1 MRSRVLHRYDAAANL
16 IPYREEVRAAE
27 LLGRSSVAKLL
38 EQAGTGERR
47 EFRLGE
53 KSQKQP
59 EKEEGWHEEDFV
71 FGAYQPTVAS
81 LPRARLTRR
90 QPASGFSAENSSEPK
105 PEPQCKPPPPASRSS
120 VQSGRAGSD
129 WLGLED
135 DFMELELSSP
145 AKAESLAP
153 GLLRDRRPGAPAA
166 QLCEDTS
173 ACQAALLSTQ
183 ARVAELESQVRMLEL
198 ERTQHKL
205 LLESL
210 QQRRQ
215 EELDLLESTHRS
227 RMKVMEET
235 YRQREQRLR
244 QEKEQLAAQ
253 LLSQSQD
260 AERAR
265 AELVARQQQHVATL
279 EQQSRLELERLQ
291 ELHRV
296 SVQEMRRDHE
306 EQLQRLKR
314 LKDQEIDAVTSAT
327 SHTRSL
333 NRVTEQMEKFCSDL
347 HKLLQK
353 AEATHHT
360 ASQELTME
368 ARQRDR
374 QLKVL
379 QDRLLQQQK
388 DMEEEGSR
396 LQEVIAEMEAR
407 QSQQTRLL
415 GSSACDVDP
424 RAPLQALKQREQR
437 LRQEKE
443 QLAAQLL
450 SQSQDAERARA
461 MRNPVFYLPQI
472 PLIQASESL
481 MCPQVSVQEMR
492 RDHEEQLQRLK
503 RLKDQEIDAVTSAT
517 WHTRSLNRVTEQME
531 DRLLQQQKDM
541 EEEGSRL
548 QEVIAEMEARQSQ
561 QTRAELKI
569 RGRELKA
576 KEEQLARDRELL
588 DKASQELRLEREKKY
603 EEGEQAL
610 REASRMESES
620 QSRLQVMQ
628 QHLEQLKQQ
637 EQRLHQERLSMA
649 HQRRQL
655 EELREQLPSNPVR
668 LLTADQGLG
677 ASTDNLAAAGRA
689 ELCATLPQLKHDAQ
703 QGSSACDVDPRA
715 PLQALKLASS
725 ANGRLSWEMRSR
737 VLHRYDAAANLIPY
751 RWASEVLHRA
761 WHGPAGLTLVIS
773 LSQAAAVCQRV
784 LAEIGGV
791 KAAQSP
797 LAGEVRNGQG
807 CLQVRLVAE
816 GSAGINPS
824 DAEALVNCRA
834 VTPKWASEV
843 LHRAWHGPA
852 GLTLVISLSQAA
864 AVCQRVLAE
873 IGGVKAAQSRMEGT
887 GGQSARAEPPPSD
900 QDTLRSRSSA
910 PGLMGAG
917 AQPVLE
923 GSGGTPICMPVT
935 QPRLLSL
942 QATMSGVPSTQ
953 TTVAELQLGSPGIK
967 TTPGRMGAKR
977 DWVQFAGWF
986 WESISPRDTQGA
998 PTTLFEFCKPLPCSL
1013 SWGHLFSSD
1022 SLKTAISKQLHFS
1035 RYLKLTRSWL

>member
-129 WLGLED
+129 WL
-135 DFMELELSSP
+135 
-145 AKAESLAP
+145 
-153 GLLRDRRPGAPAA
+153 PGAPAA

-265 AELVARQQQHVATL
+265 AELVARHQQHVATL

-415 GSSACDVDP
+415 
-424 RAPLQALKQREQR
+424 E
-437 LRQEKE
+437 
-443 QLAAQLL
+443 
-450 SQSQDAERARA
+450 
-461 MRNPVFYLPQI
+461 
-472 PLIQASESL
+472 
-481 MCPQVSVQEMR
+481 QVSPRCVLCPGQPSC
-492 RDHEEQLQRLK
+492 LG
-503 RLKDQEIDAVTSAT
+503 V
-517 WHTRSLNRVTEQME
+517 
-531 DRLLQQQKDM
+531 
-541 EEEGSRL
+541 
-548 QEVIAEMEARQSQ
+548 
-561 QTRAELKI
+561 
-569 RGRELKA
+569 GR
-576 KEEQLARDRELL
+576 
-588 DKASQELRLEREKKY
+588 
-603 EEGEQAL
+603 
-610 REASRMESES
+610 
-620 QSRLQVMQ
+620 
-628 QHLEQLKQQ
+628 
-637 EQRLHQERLSMA
+637 
-649 HQRRQL
+649 
-655 EELREQLPSNPVR
+655 
-668 LLTADQGLG
+668 

-715 PLQALKLASS
+715 LLQALKA
-725 ANGRLSWEMRSR
+725 
-737 VLHRYDAAANLIPY
+737 
-751 RWASEVLHRA
+751 
-761 WHGPAGLTLVIS
+761 
-773 LSQAAAVCQRV
+773 
-784 LAEIGGV
+784 
-791 KAAQSP
+791 
-797 LAGEVRNGQG
+797 
-807 CLQVRLVAE
+807 
-816 GSAGINPS
+816 
-824 DAEALVNCRA
+824 
-834 VTPKWASEV
+834 
-843 LHRAWHGPA
+843 
-852 GLTLVISLSQAA
+852 
-864 AVCQRVLAE
+864 
-873 IGGVKAAQSRMEGT
+873 
-887 GGQSARAEPPPSD
+887 
-900 QDTLRSRSSA
+900 
-910 PGLMGAG
+910 
-917 AQPVLE
+917 
-923 GSGGTPICMPVT
+923 
-935 QPRLLSL
+935 
-942 QATMSGVPSTQ
+942 
-953 TTVAELQLGSPGIK
+953 
-967 TTPGRMGAKR
+967 
-977 DWVQFAGWF
+977 
-986 WESISPRDTQGA
+986 
-998 PTTLFEFCKPLPCSL
+998 
-1013 SWGHLFSSD
+1013 
-1022 SLKTAISKQLHFS
+1022 
-1035 RYLKLTRSWL
+1035 

>member
-1 MRSRVLHRYDAAANL
+1 MRSRVLHPYDAAANLIPYRSLSSRPGSSACDVDPRAPLQALKLASSANGRLSWEMRSRVLHRYDAAANL

-129 WLGLED
+129 WL
-135 DFMELELSSP
+135 
-145 AKAESLAP
+145 
-153 GLLRDRRPGAPAA
+153 PGAPAA

-265 AELVARQQQHVATL
+265 AELVARHQQHVATL

-353 AEATHHT
+353 AEATHHS

-415 GSSACDVDP
+415 
-424 RAPLQALKQREQR
+424 E
-437 LRQEKE
+437 
-443 QLAAQLL
+443 
-450 SQSQDAERARA
+450 
-461 MRNPVFYLPQI
+461 
-472 PLIQASESL
+472 
-481 MCPQVSVQEMR
+481 
-492 RDHEEQLQRLK
+492 
-503 RLKDQEIDAVTSAT
+503 
-517 WHTRSLNRVTEQME
+517 
-531 DRLLQQQKDM
+531 
-541 EEEGSRL
+541 
-548 QEVIAEMEARQSQ
+548 
-561 QTRAELKI
+561 
-569 RGRELKA
+569 
-576 KEEQLARDRELL
+576 
-588 DKASQELRLEREKKY
+588 
-603 EEGEQAL
+603 
-610 REASRMESES
+610 
-620 QSRLQVMQ
+620 
-628 QHLEQLKQQ
+628 
-637 EQRLHQERLSMA
+637 
-649 HQRRQL
+649 
-655 EELREQLPSNPVR
+655 
-668 LLTADQGLG
+668 
-677 ASTDNLAAAGRA
+677 
-689 ELCATLPQLKHDAQ
+689 

-715 PLQALKLASS
+715 PLQALKA
-725 ANGRLSWEMRSR
+725 
-737 VLHRYDAAANLIPY
+737 
-751 RWASEVLHRA
+751 
-761 WHGPAGLTLVIS
+761 
-773 LSQAAAVCQRV
+773 
-784 LAEIGGV
+784 
-791 KAAQSP
+791 
-797 LAGEVRNGQG
+797 
-807 CLQVRLVAE
+807 
-816 GSAGINPS
+816 
-824 DAEALVNCRA
+824 
-834 VTPKWASEV
+834 
-843 LHRAWHGPA
+843 
-852 GLTLVISLSQAA
+852 
-864 AVCQRVLAE
+864 
-873 IGGVKAAQSRMEGT
+873 
-887 GGQSARAEPPPSD
+887 
-900 QDTLRSRSSA
+900 
-910 PGLMGAG
+910 
-917 AQPVLE
+917 
-923 GSGGTPICMPVT
+923 
-935 QPRLLSL
+935 
-942 QATMSGVPSTQ
+942 
-953 TTVAELQLGSPGIK
+953 
-967 TTPGRMGAKR
+967 
-977 DWVQFAGWF
+977 
-986 WESISPRDTQGA
+986 
-998 PTTLFEFCKPLPCSL
+998 
-1013 SWGHLFSSD
+1013 
-1022 SLKTAISKQLHFS
+1022 
-1035 RYLKLTRSWL
+1035 

>member
-129 WLGLED
+129 WL
-135 DFMELELSSP
+135 
-145 AKAESLAP
+145 
-153 GLLRDRRPGAPAA
+153 PGAPAA

-265 AELVARQQQHVATL
+265 AELVARHQQHVATL

-327 SHTRSL
+327 WHTRSL

-353 AEATHHT
+353 AEATHHS

-415 GSSACDVDP
+415 EQGSSACDVDPRALLQALKGSSACDVDPRALLQALKGSSACDVDPRALLQALKGSSACDVDP
-424 RAPLQALKQREQR
+424 RAPLQALK
-437 LRQEKE
+437 
-443 QLAAQLL
+443 A
-450 SQSQDAERARA
+450 
-461 MRNPVFYLPQI
+461 
-472 PLIQASESL
+472 
-481 MCPQVSVQEMR
+481 
-492 RDHEEQLQRLK
+492 
-503 RLKDQEIDAVTSAT
+503 
-517 WHTRSLNRVTEQME
+517 
-531 DRLLQQQKDM
+531 
-541 EEEGSRL
+541 
-548 QEVIAEMEARQSQ
+548 
-561 QTRAELKI
+561 
-569 RGRELKA
+569 
-576 KEEQLARDRELL
+576 
-588 DKASQELRLEREKKY
+588 
-603 EEGEQAL
+603 
-610 REASRMESES
+610 
-620 QSRLQVMQ
+620 
-628 QHLEQLKQQ
+628 
-637 EQRLHQERLSMA
+637 
-649 HQRRQL
+649 
-655 EELREQLPSNPVR
+655 
-668 LLTADQGLG
+668 
-677 ASTDNLAAAGRA
+677 
-689 ELCATLPQLKHDAQ
+689 
-703 QGSSACDVDPRA
+703 
-715 PLQALKLASS
+715 
-725 ANGRLSWEMRSR
+725 
-737 VLHRYDAAANLIPY
+737 
-751 RWASEVLHRA
+751 
-761 WHGPAGLTLVIS
+761 
-773 LSQAAAVCQRV
+773 
-784 LAEIGGV
+784 
-791 KAAQSP
+791 
-797 LAGEVRNGQG
+797 
-807 CLQVRLVAE
+807 
-816 GSAGINPS
+816 
-824 DAEALVNCRA
+824 
-834 VTPKWASEV
+834 
-843 LHRAWHGPA
+843 
-852 GLTLVISLSQAA
+852 
-864 AVCQRVLAE
+864 
-873 IGGVKAAQSRMEGT
+873 
-887 GGQSARAEPPPSD
+887 
-900 QDTLRSRSSA
+900 
-910 PGLMGAG
+910 
-917 AQPVLE
+917 
-923 GSGGTPICMPVT
+923 
-935 QPRLLSL
+935 
-942 QATMSGVPSTQ
+942 
-953 TTVAELQLGSPGIK
+953 
-967 TTPGRMGAKR
+967 
-977 DWVQFAGWF
+977 
-986 WESISPRDTQGA
+986 
-998 PTTLFEFCKPLPCSL
+998 
-1013 SWGHLFSSD
+1013 
-1022 SLKTAISKQLHFS
+1022 
-1035 RYLKLTRSWL
+1035 

>member
-1 MRSRVLHRYDAAANL
+1 MRSRVLHPYDAAANL

-129 WLGLED
+129 WL
-135 DFMELELSSP
+135 
-145 AKAESLAP
+145 
-153 GLLRDRRPGAPAA
+153 PGAPAA

-265 AELVARQQQHVATL
+265 AELVARHQQHVATL

-353 AEATHHT
+353 AEATHHS

-388 DMEEEGSR
+388 DREEEGSR

-415 GSSACDVDP
+415 
-424 RAPLQALKQREQR
+424 E
-437 LRQEKE
+437 
-443 QLAAQLL
+443 
-450 SQSQDAERARA
+450 
-461 MRNPVFYLPQI
+461 
-472 PLIQASESL
+472 
-481 MCPQVSVQEMR
+481 
-492 RDHEEQLQRLK
+492 
-503 RLKDQEIDAVTSAT
+503 
-517 WHTRSLNRVTEQME
+517 
-531 DRLLQQQKDM
+531 
-541 EEEGSRL
+541 
-548 QEVIAEMEARQSQ
+548 
-561 QTRAELKI
+561 
-569 RGRELKA
+569 
-576 KEEQLARDRELL
+576 
-588 DKASQELRLEREKKY
+588 
-603 EEGEQAL
+603 
-610 REASRMESES
+610 
-620 QSRLQVMQ
+620 
-628 QHLEQLKQQ
+628 
-637 EQRLHQERLSMA
+637 
-649 HQRRQL
+649 
-655 EELREQLPSNPVR
+655 
-668 LLTADQGLG
+668 
-677 ASTDNLAAAGRA
+677 
-689 ELCATLPQLKHDAQ
+689 
-703 QGSSACDVDPRA
+703 
-715 PLQALKLASS
+715 
-725 ANGRLSWEMRSR
+725 
-737 VLHRYDAAANLIPY
+737 
-751 RWASEVLHRA
+751 
-761 WHGPAGLTLVIS
+761 
-773 LSQAAAVCQRV
+773 
-784 LAEIGGV
+784 
-791 KAAQSP
+791 
-797 LAGEVRNGQG
+797 
-807 CLQVRLVAE
+807 
-816 GSAGINPS
+816 
-824 DAEALVNCRA
+824 
-834 VTPKWASEV
+834 
-843 LHRAWHGPA
+843 
-852 GLTLVISLSQAA
+852 QAA

-873 IGGVKAAQSRMEGT
+873 IGGVKAAQSRMEGG
-887 GGQSARAEPPPSD
+887 GGQSARAEPPTSD

-942 QATMSGVPSTQ
+942 QATVPGVPSTQ
-953 TTVAELQLGSPGIK
+953 TTVAELQLGAYGQSAEVMEAL
-967 TTPGRMGAKR
+967 R
-977 DWVQFAGWF
+977 
-986 WESISPRDTQGA
+986 
-998 PTTLFEFCKPLPCSL
+998 
-1013 SWGHLFSSD
+1013 
-1022 SLKTAISKQLHFS
+1022 
-1035 RYLKLTRSWL
+1035 